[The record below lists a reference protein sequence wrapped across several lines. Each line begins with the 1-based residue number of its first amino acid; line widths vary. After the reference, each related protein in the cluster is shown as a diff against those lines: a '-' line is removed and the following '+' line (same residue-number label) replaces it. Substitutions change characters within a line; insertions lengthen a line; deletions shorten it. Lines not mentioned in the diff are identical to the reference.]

1 MDCRVIKLV
10 NKIKSNFL
18 LKRFIKSVNEC
29 EVISDLNDISNF
41 QYSHFISD
49 DEVIIQKFDNIKDY
63 ICRKNVITEINNI
76 LTKYYRW
83 YKIDDKFFIKLTPQL
98 LLSAWLIYF
107 CPQIII
113 GDIDSTEKSLCYTY
127 SEKLIIY
134 LTKLTKLNNTNT
146 EEKYNII
153 DFNKLLLS
161 YTNCITLFLEKDKI
175 EKINHYTAEWI
186 SLDKS
191 YDLINISNKYD
202 IEQKKLILNNILKD
216 KQLIEKNI
224 RLFMKNFDFLRLKK
238 IINISN
244 DISKKIIENY
254 KLIIQ
259 KDILENKYDI
269 SSKILEDIKKFII
282 IFNRKDE
289 QKINEINER
298 IDSHYFS
305 ELLKNN
311 IIKIEDIKIF
321 GDYLIQKI
329 CDIGSVECETTN
341 IKKWIN
347 IKNSYCNNDRISLL
361 ISELFIF
368 SLELIDIIRNELL
381 DYDFLLKNIYN

>member
-134 LTKLTKLNNTNT
+134 LTKLNNTNT

>member
-1 MDCRVIKLV
+1 
-10 NKIKSNFL
+10 
-18 LKRFIKSVNEC
+18 
-29 EVISDLNDISNF
+29 
-41 QYSHFISD
+41 
-49 DEVIIQKFDNIKDY
+49 
-63 ICRKNVITEINNI
+63 
-76 LTKYYRW
+76 
-83 YKIDDKFFIKLTPQL
+83 
-98 LLSAWLIYF
+98 
-107 CPQIII
+107 
-113 GDIDSTEKSLCYTY
+113 
-127 SEKLIIY
+127 
-134 LTKLTKLNNTNT
+134 
-146 EEKYNII
+146 
-153 DFNKLLLS
+153 
-161 YTNCITLFLEKDKI
+161 
-175 EKINHYTAEWI
+175 
-186 SLDKS
+186 
-191 YDLINISNKYD
+191 
-202 IEQKKLILNNILKD
+202 
-216 KQLIEKNI
+216 
-224 RLFMKNFDFLRLKK
+224 MKNFDFLRLKK